1 MALKEKLSGAMIA
14 AMKAR
19 DNLRL
24 SAVRMVRAAIKNR
37 EIETH
42 TELDDKAVTD
52 VISTL
57 AKQRRESIRM
67 YQDGN
72 RLELAEKEG
81 LELSVL
87 LEFLPAQLRTHRRP
101 MNNYRVYK
109 IEDLEKVIMDIEA
122 HGTKD
127 MGRVM
132 KVVTPLTAGKADGK
146 FVSDAV
152 RRLLA

>member
-1 MALKEKLSGAMIA
+1 MTLKEQLNDAMKA

-24 SAVRMVRAAIKNR
+24 SAVRMVRAAIANR
-37 EIETH
+37 EIEARA
-42 TELDDKAVTD
+42 ELDDRAVID

-67 YQDGN
+67 YREGN
-72 RLELAEKEG
+72 RLELAEKEE
-81 LELSVL
+81 LELAVL
-87 LEFLPAQLRTHRRP
+87 IEFLPVQLSQ
-101 MNNYRVYK
+101 
-109 IEDLEKVIMDIEA
+109 EDIDSLVRQVILDMDA
-122 HGTKD
+122 YGAKD

-132 KVVTPLTAGKADGK
+132 KAVAPLTAGKADGK
-146 FVSDAV
+146 VVSDAV

>member
-1 MALKEKLSGAMIA
+1 MALKEQLDDAMKA

-37 EIETH
+37 EIDTRE
-42 TELDDKAVTD
+42 ELDDQAVTD

-57 AKQRRESIRM
+57 VKQRRESIRM
-67 YQDGN
+67 YREGN
-72 RLELAEKEG
+72 RPELAEKEE

-87 LEFLPAQLRTHRRP
+87 LEFLPAQLSADEIDAIVS
-101 MNNYRVYK
+101 RV
-109 IEDLEKVIMDIEA
+109 ILDTGA
-122 HGTKD
+122 SGARD

-132 KVVTPLTAGKADGK
+132 KAVSPLTAGKADGK
-146 FVSDAV
+146 AVSDSV

>member
-1 MALKEKLSGAMIA
+1 MTLKEQLNDAMKT

-87 LEFLPAQLRTHRRP
+87 LEFLPAQLSTDEIDAL
-101 MNNYRVYK
+101 VS
-109 IEDLEKVIMDIEA
+109 KVIMDIEA

-132 KVVTPLTAGKADGK
+132 KVVTPLAAGKADGK

>member
-1 MALKEKLSGAMIA
+1 MTLKEKLNVAMKA

-37 EIETH
+37 EIDSH
-42 TELDDKAVTD
+42 SELDDQSVID
-52 VISTL
+52 VISTM

-67 YQDGN
+67 YREGN
-72 RLELAEKEG
+72 RFDLADKEELELA
-81 LELSVL
+81 VL
-87 LEFLPAQLRTHRRP
+87 LEFLPAQLNQSEIDALVRK
-101 MNNYRVYK
+101 V
-109 IEDLEKVIMDIEA
+109 ILDLEADGA
-122 HGTKD
+122 KD

-132 KVVTPLTAGKADGK
+132 KAVTPLFAGKADGK
-146 FVSDAV
+146 IVSESV

>member
-1 MALKEKLSGAMIA
+1 MTLKEQLNNAMNA

-37 EIETH
+37 EIDTR
-42 TELDDKAVTD
+42 TELDDQAVID
-52 VISTL
+52 IIATL
-57 AKQRRESIRM
+57 VKQRRESIRM
-67 YQDGN
+67 YREGN
-72 RLELAEKEG
+72 RPELAEKEE
-81 LELSVL
+81 LEIAVL
-87 LEFLPAQLRTHRRP
+87 LEFLPTQLSP
-101 MNNYRVYK
+101 
-109 IEDLEKVIMDIEA
+109 EDIESLIRQKIQDLA
-122 HGTKD
+122 ASGAKD

-132 KVVTPLTAGKADGK
+132 KAVSPLTAGKADGK

>member
-1 MALKEKLSGAMIA
+1 MTLKEQLNDAMKA

-24 SAVRMVRAAIKNR
+24 SAVRMVRAAITNR
-37 EIETH
+37 EIDTR
-42 TELDDKAVTD
+42 TELDDQGVVD

-67 YQDGN
+67 YQEGN

-81 LELSVL
+81 LELAVL
-87 LEFLPAQLRTHRRP
+87 LEFMPIQLTP
-101 MNNYRVYK
+101 DE
-109 IEDLEKVIMDIEA
+109 IDALIGKVIQDIEA
-122 HGTKD
+122 HGVKD

-132 KVVTPLTAGKADGK
+132 KAVTPLTAGKANGK
-146 FVSDAV
+146 AVSEAV

>member
-1 MALKEKLSGAMIA
+1 MTLKGQLDDAMKA

-19 DNLRL
+19 DDLRL

-37 EIETH
+37 EIESR
-42 TELDDKAVTD
+42 TELDDQAVID

-67 YQDGN
+67 YREGN
-72 RLELAEKEG
+72 RPELAEKEE
-81 LELSVL
+81 LELAVL
-87 LEFLPAQLRTHRRP
+87 LEFLPTQLSP
-101 MNNYRVYK
+101 EE
-109 IEDLEKVIMDIEA
+109 IEYLIRQTILDLGA
-122 HGTKD
+122 SGAKD

-132 KVVTPLTAGKADGK
+132 KTVSPLTAGKADGK

-152 RRLLA
+152 RKLLA

>member
-1 MALKEKLSGAMIA
+1 MTLKEQLNDAMKA

-24 SAVRMVRAAIKNR
+24 SAVRMVRAAITNR
-37 EIETH
+37 EIETR
-42 TELDDKAVTD
+42 TELDDRAVVD

-67 YQDGN
+67 YRDGN
-72 RLELAEKEG
+72 RDELAEKEE
-81 LELSVL
+81 LELAVL
-87 LEFLPAQLRTHRRP
+87 LEFLPLQLSPADIDALVGQVILDLKAQG
-101 MNNYRVYK
+101 
-109 IEDLEKVIMDIEA
+109 A
-122 HGTKD
+122 KD

-132 KVVTPLTAGKADGK
+132 KAVTPLTAGKADGK
-146 FVSDAV
+146 VVSDAV

>member
-1 MALKEKLSGAMIA
+1 MTLKEQLNDAMKA

-19 DNLRL
+19 DPLRL

-37 EIETH
+37 EIDTH
-42 TELDDKAVTD
+42 TELDNQAVTD

-67 YQDGN
+67 YREGN
-72 RLELAEKEG
+72 RLELAEKEE
-81 LELSVL
+81 LELAVL
-87 LEFLPAQLRTHRRP
+87 LEFLPTQLSPEEIDTL
-101 MNNYRVYK
+101 VSQ
-109 IEDLEKVIMDIEA
+109 IILDIVAE
-122 HGTKD
+122 GVKD

-146 FVSDAV
+146 VVSDAV

>member
-1 MALKEKLSGAMIA
+1 MALKEQLDGAMKS

-37 EIETH
+37 EIDTH
-42 TELDDKAVTD
+42 EELDDRAVTD

-57 AKQRRESIRM
+57 VKQRRESIRM
-67 YQDGN
+67 YREGN
-72 RLELAEKEG
+72 RPELADKEE

-87 LEFLPAQLRTHRRP
+87 LEFLPAQLSSDEIDALVS
-101 MNNYRVYK
+101 RV
-109 IEDLEKVIMDIEA
+109 IQDIGA
-122 HGTKD
+122 SSIKD

-132 KVVTPLTAGKADGK
+132 KAVTPLTAGKADGK
-146 FVSDAV
+146 VVSDTV

>member
-1 MALKEKLSGAMIA
+1 MTLKEQLNDAMKA

-37 EIETH
+37 EIDSR
-42 TELDDKAVTD
+42 TELDNLAVID

-67 YQDGN
+67 YREGN
-72 RLELAEKEG
+72 RLELAEKEE
-81 LELSVL
+81 LELAVL
-87 LEFLPAQLRTHRRP
+87 LEFLPAQLSSEEVESLVRQTIL
-101 MNNYRVYK
+101 K
-109 IEDLEKVIMDIEA
+109 LEA
-122 HGTKD
+122 NGAKD

-132 KVVTPLTAGKADGK
+132 KAVSPLTAGKADGK
-146 FVSDAV
+146 LVSDTV